1 MARATAE
8 VAVAMAD
15 APHGTA
21 PTLYG
26 KNDANPMAMN
36 QAGAALLLSYVKSAE
51 AQAASQ
57 AIYTAVA
64 DAVHNGHV
72 TTDLGGSLS
81 TKDFSDAVIDRIR
94 ESFVNGEQKTG

>member
-1 MARATAE
+1 MAEAS
-8 VAVAMAD
+8 
-15 APHGTA
+15 HGTA
-21 PTLYG
+21 PALYG
-26 KNDANPMAMN
+26 KNVAHPMAMI
-36 QAGAALLLSYVKSAE
+36 QAGAALLSYVKSAE

-64 DAVHNGHV
+64 DAVHKGHV